1 MPKAGRAPFV
11 NSLFPYF
18 PRIDRGW
25 PFWRSF
31 RSFFVKRITYAGPA
45 VKSPFEPAQHR
56 QSADGYT

>member
-1 MPKAGRAPFV
+1 MSTAFFHI
-11 NSLFPYF
+11 SLASTG
-18 PRIDRGW
+18 GW